1 MGYMWHGRSTLTGMN
16 FLNRLRSLILLRLKD
31 SIRYSR
37 TVRHLYACCL
47 AAQSRMFSQTRAAVL
62 ACRALGFSEYAG
74 LDRRVA
80 LVVQSWIDRPPR
92 EKFWEDVILAS
103 HPRYGEPL
111 RREPGLTR
119 SVLLKAPANDGEKG
133 VLLMYFEYNWARI
146 ALGLAPEEFAWL
158 DTHYD
163 LVLCTSWSPTDY
175 AVLGLILSKTQ
186 GPVFL
191 QPCNYLE
198 TTKLV
203 GFHPRMQVLD
213 SLCCDWINPE
223 FYTPTEAPRDIDFL
237 MIANWGEFKRHWD
250 FFHAL
255 SRMPETLR
263 IVLVGQPE
271 GGRDAAYIR
280 SLAHSLGVKQSLEI
294 HQSLPIDEVTR
305 LQSRARV
312 ALIFS
317 RREGCCVAFVE
328 AMFAGCS
335 VGIRADA
342 HVGPLA
348 YVNQSTGL
356 HLRPEHLPEDLM
368 QLHEMAVTQQP
379 AAWAREHISCFQS
392 HTKLN
397 RLMNQSSVERGLP
410 WTRDLALPH
419 WRPYPAHA
427 RREEAEVLFPA
438 YRELHEKFSRV
449 FGKEFFEHV
458 EGML

>member
-1 MGYMWHGRSTLTGMN
+1 MN
-16 FLNRLRSLILLRLKD
+16 FLNRLCSLILLRLKD
-31 SIRYSR
+31 NIRYSR
-37 TVRHLYACCL
+37 TLRHLNACRL
-47 AAQSRMFSQTRAAVL
+47 AVNSRMSSRKRAVVL
-62 ACRALGFSEYAG
+62 ACRALGFSEHAG
-74 LDRRVA
+74 LDRHLIRVVRP
-80 LVVQSWIDRPPR
+80 LIDRPPR

-119 SVLLKAPANDGEKG
+119 SVLLKAPGSHGEKG
-133 VLLMYFEYNWARI
+133 VLLMLFEYNWARLV
-146 ALGLAPEEFAWL
+146 LGLNPGEFAWL
-158 DTHYD
+158 DAHYD
-163 LVLCTSWSPTDY
+163 FVLSTSWSPTDY
-175 AVLGLILSKTQ
+175 AALGLILSQTQ
-186 GPVFL
+186 GPVFV
-191 QPCNYLE
+191 QACNFQEVPKIAEL
-198 TTKLV
+198 
-203 GFHPRMQVLD
+203 HPRVRLLE
-213 SLCCDWINPE
+213 SLGCDWINPYLYPASSE
-223 FYTPTEAPRDIDFL
+223 KRSIDFL

-250 FFHAL
+250 FFRAL
-255 SRMPETLR
+255 SYMPANLR
-263 IVLVGQPE
+263 VVLVGQAE
-271 GGRDAAYIR
+271 GGRDCEFIR
-280 SLAHSLGVKQSLEI
+280 RQAIALGVPQSLEI

-305 LQSRARV
+305 LQSQARV

-348 YVNQSTGL
+348 YVNQCTGL
-356 HLRPEHLPEDLM
+356 RLRPGHLPEDLM

-410 WTRDLALPH
+410 WTSDLALPH

-427 RREEAEVLFPA
+427 RREEAADLFPA
-438 YRELHEKFSRV
+438 YRELHERFPRV
-449 FGKEFFEHV
+449 FGKEFLSQAEK
-458 EGML
+458 MM